1 MRTLREYLAEAE
13 ALMGD
18 RARRNRDRLAALND
32 LIDGLES
39 RDIAVYR
46 SALSPSPDVTNYEEV
61 RKRIRDD
68 VRSGEVVALEIAC
81 DHCGTELFCTEPGR
95 LLTSNP
101 PKKKIGCPGC
111 GWIGFIRA

>member
-13 ALMGD
+13 ALVGD

-46 SALSPSPDVTNYEEV
+46 SALSPSPDVTNYEV
-61 RKRIRDD
+61 ARKRIRED

-81 DHCGTELFCTEPGR
+81 DHCGTELFCTDPE
-95 LLTSNP
+95 LLLSNP
-101 PKKKIGCPGC
+101 PRKRIGCPGC